1 MLNEDTLRRWIGRRT
16 EVAVDVID
24 ERRVADLAATLD
36 EGRAPARG
44 DALPELW
51 HWMLFAPMKRPAD
64 LGRDGHP
71 QLGDFLPPVPHARRM
86 WAGGRLQFHA
96 PLRVGQTLRRTSEV
110 ADVRLKTGRSGTL
123 VFVTV
128 RHLIHRGRRAWPVL
142 TEEHDIVYRPMD
154 AAHASTPTAV
164 PASAPAT
171 ASPASAATPRMRHT
185 VAPDPVLLFR
195 YSALTANGHRIH
207 YDGDYARQV
216 EGYPGL
222 VVHGPLI
229 VTLLLQLLRRQG
241 SQPRLHALEYRAL
254 HPAFEPG
261 LLHLNGAPGETPSAF
276 DLWATDDGGTRLMQA
291 RAHV

>member
-1 MLNEDTLRRWIGRRT
+1 MLSEESLRRWIGRRT
-16 EVAVDVID
+16 EVAVDVVD

-36 EGRAPARG
+36 EAHTPARG
-44 DALPELW
+44 EPLPELW
-51 HWMLFAPMKRPAD
+51 HWMLFAPMRRPAD

-96 PLRVGQTLRRTSEV
+96 QMRVGQSLRRTSEV
-110 ADVRLKTGRSGTL
+110 TGVRMKTGRSGTL

-128 RHLIHRGRRAWPVL
+128 RHLIHRGRRATPVL
-142 TEEHDIVYRPMD
+142 TEEHDIVYRPMG
-154 AAHASTPTAV
+154 ATHASTPT
-164 PASAPAT
+164 PAPAATSAT
-171 ASPASAATPRMRHT
+171 APAASIVAPRMRHT

-207 YDGDYARQV
+207 YDREYARQV

-229 VTLLLQLLRRQG
+229 VTLLLQLLRREG
-241 SQPRLHALEYRAL
+241 GQPRLLSLEYRAL
-254 HPAFEPG
+254 NPAFEPG
-261 LLHLNGAPGETPSAF
+261 LLHLNGAPAVTPNVI
-276 DLWATDDGGTRLMQA
+276 DLWATDENGRVLMHA

>member
-1 MLNEDTLRRWIGRRT
+1 MLNEDTLRRWIGRHT

-71 QLGDFLPPVPHARRM
+71 RLGDFLPPVPHARRM

-96 PLRVGQTLRRTSEV
+96 PLRVGQSLRRTSEV
-110 ADVRLKTGRSGTL
+110 TDVRMKTGRSGTL

-128 RHLIHRGRRAWPVL
+128 RHVIHRGRRTSPVL

-154 AAHASTPTAV
+154 AAHASTPAPEAASATATAV
-164 PASAPAT
+164 
-171 ASPASAATPRMRHT
+171 PRMRHT
-185 VAPDPVLLFR
+185 VVPDPVLLFR

-207 YDGDYARQV
+207 YDREYARDV

-222 VVHGPLI
+222 VVHGPLV
-229 VTLLLQLLRRQG
+229 VTLLLQLLRRESG
-241 SQPRLHALEYRAL
+241 QPHLRALEYRAL

-261 LLHLNGAPGETPSAF
+261 LLHLNGAPGVTPDVV
-276 DLWATDDGGTRLMQA
+276 DLWATDDTGRPLMQA